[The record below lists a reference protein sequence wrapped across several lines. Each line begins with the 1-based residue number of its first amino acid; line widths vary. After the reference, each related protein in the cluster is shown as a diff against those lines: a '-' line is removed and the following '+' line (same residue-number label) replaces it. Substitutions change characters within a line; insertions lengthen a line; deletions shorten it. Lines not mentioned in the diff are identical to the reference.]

1 MKRSSLLARLERGF
15 QAALWF
21 SGCLLLS
28 KGSLKMDNGIITR
41 II

>member
-1 MKRSSLLARLERGF
+1 MKWSSLLAWLGCF